1 MARLLSNSQDEGR
14 ALFAWTIE
22 PVCQNEQAE
31 HHVQNDE
38 NVSRLHRIFLYQWLF
53 NVNFEVRAAWR
64 PR

>member
-1 MARLLSNSQDEGR
+1 MRHLLTLSPDEGR

-22 PVCQNEQAE
+22 PVCQKEQAE

-38 NVSRLHRIFLYQWLF
+38 NVSRLHLIFLYQWLM
-53 NVNFEVRAAWR
+53 NVCFEVRAAWR